1 MRYQVTYRLL
11 HPEYL
16 PTTSVTIMHAY
27 SHAELDAG
35 LVRLLTKWRARG
47 YTVQIVKVVQ
57 GKSTKA
63 KRHTRKA

>member
-16 PTTSVTIMHAY
+16 PTTSVTVVHAY
-27 SHAELDAG
+27 SHTELDAC
-35 LVRLLTKWRARG
+35 LVRLLTKWGTRG

-63 KRHTRKA
+63 KRYVRKP